1 MKTYSLELIPEVV
14 GSADAELELLLELDV
29 HRVGVREQKRQ
40 QEDRGGDRCR
50 AHACSQKGELSEKP
64 TILKYSLNNL
74 IFFEL
79 LEKLE
84 DSLVKV
90 FDDVN

>member
-1 MKTYSLELIPEVV
+1 MKTYSRELIPEVV

-50 AHACSQKGELSEKP
+50 AHACSQKGELSAK
-64 TILKYSLNNL
+64 SRR
-74 IFFEL
+74 F
-79 LEKLE
+79 
-84 DSLVKV
+84 
-90 FDDVN
+90 